1 MPSCSGA
8 SLRRTAGGCP
18 HIEGACPYTQMKERE
33 ISGLEAALGYHFR
46 RRAMIE
52 QAVTHS
58 SQAREQESQQRAA
71 EQRYKVS
78 DNEQLEF
85 LGDAVLS
92 LVTSEELFRRFPQ
105 FREGDLSKLRAH
117 LVSERHLIQVAQRL
131 ELGHYLRLGR
141 GEEKSGGRAKTAL
154 LVDALEAILAA
165 IYLDGGFEVA
175 RHFVLQNIVEP
186 ELERMARQ
194 GETLPVTDFKSA
206 LQEALQSLGLP
217 QPAYVL
223 VEETGPEH
231 SKTFT
236 VEARLNMKVG
246 KNPELVGRAKGSTKK
261 NAEQDAAR
269 QLLTSLAARSKTE
282 TESMSGAAEQ

>member
-1 MPSCSGA
+1 
-8 SLRRTAGGCP
+8 
-18 HIEGACPYTQMKERE
+18 MKERE
-33 ISGLEAALGYHFR
+33 ITALEEGLGYHFR
-46 RRAMIE
+46 RRALIE

-58 SQAREQESQQRAA
+58 SQAREKESQQAG
-71 EQRYKVS
+71 ESKYKVS

-92 LVTSEELFRRFPQ
+92 LVTSDELFQRFPQ
-105 FREGDLSKLRAH
+105 FREGELSKLRAH

-141 GEEKSGGRAKTAL
+141 GEEKSGGRSKTAL

-175 RHFVLQNIVEP
+175 REFVLRNILEP
-186 ELERMARQ
+186 ELQRMERQ
-194 GETLPVTDFKSA
+194 GGTLPMTDFKSA
-206 LQEALQSLGLP
+206 LQEAVQGLGLP

-223 VEETGPEH
+223 VEEAGPEH

-236 VEARLNMKVG
+236 VEARLNTKSG
-246 KNPELVGRAKGSTKK
+246 KDPELVGRARGSTKK
-261 NAEQDAAR
+261 TAEQDAAR
-269 QLLTSLAARSKTE
+269 QLLTFLASRSKAPE
-282 TESMSGAAEQ
+282 MKAGAAEPHPTDK

>member
-1 MPSCSGA
+1 
-8 SLRRTAGGCP
+8 
-18 HIEGACPYTQMKERE
+18 MKERE
-33 ISGLEAALGYHFR
+33 ISALEAGLGYHFR

-58 SQAREQESQQRAA
+58 SQAREQEAQQAG
-71 EQRYKVS
+71 ESKYKVS

-92 LVTSEELFRRFPQ
+92 LVTSEELFQRFPQ
-105 FREGDLSKLRAH
+105 FREGELSKLRAH

-141 GEEKSGGRAKTAL
+141 GEEKSGGRSKTAL

-165 IYLDGGFEVA
+165 IYLDGGIEVA
-175 RHFVLQNIVEP
+175 REFVLRNIVGP
-186 ELERMARQ
+186 ALEGMERQ
-194 GETLPVTDFKSA
+194 GGTLPVTDFKSA
-206 LQEALQSLGLP
+206 LQEAVQSLGLP

-223 VEETGPEH
+223 VEEAGPEH

-236 VEARLNMKVG
+236 VEARLTTKSG
-246 KNPELVGRAKGSTKK
+246 KEPEFVGRAQGSTKK
-261 NAEQDAAR
+261 TAEQDAAR
-269 QLLTSLAARSKTE
+269 QLLTSLASRSK
-282 TESMSGAAEQ
+282 AAETRAEAGASHRTDK